1 MRYMIDFHGVI
12 DHRPIYFQSMT
23 NDLISSGNEIFICSG
38 SRKKTILKK
47 LNTFNFYQGTNYN
60 EILSISDV
68 LESSLPAAEIEY
80 DNNNNIWVDDMLWW
94 PMKGKFC
101 KQYNIDIMI
110 DDSEE
115 YFVYVPNTVMTL
127 HYHKDRKNINNFY
140 Q

>member
-12 DHRPIYFQSMT
+12 DHCPVYFKKMT
-23 NDLISSGNEIFICSG
+23 EDLISSGNEVFICSG
-38 SRKKTILKK
+38 GKKNVVLKK
-47 LNTFNFYQGTNYN
+47 LTRLGFHQNENYN

-68 LESSLPAAEIEY
+68 LEATVPAAEIEY

-101 KQYNIDIMI
+101 KEYQIDIII

-115 YFVYVPNTVMTL
+115 YFVYVPNNIMKL
-127 HYHKDRKNINNFY
+127 HYHKDRKNTNFY